1 MIECG
6 ALAGLALFSCL
17 ARNPACLPIQHRHLE
32 PYLTAI
38 AAQESGYRPNAIRD
52 ETLGQGMFPA
62 TRQDAERIAAD
73 RLARGHTIGGG
84 WFQITHA
91 ANWRRHG
98 LTVANVFDPCTNMRA
113 GAEHFAGNIMTAA
126 IKAYNGTGPAADAYA
141 VAVRRRMAIASV
153 ATPIAPV
160 VVHILPDVGRG
171 AAGRDFAYNL
181 NR

>member
-6 ALAGLALFSCL
+6 ALAGLALFTCL
-17 ARNPACLPIQHRHLE
+17 ARNPACLPPQHRRFE
-32 PYLTAI
+32 PYLEAI
-38 AAQESGYRPNAIRD
+38 AAQESGYRSNAIRD
-52 ETLGQGMFPA
+52 ETLRQGMFPA
-62 TRQDAERIAAD
+62 TRVEAERIAAD

-98 LTVANVFDPCTNMRA
+98 LTVANAFDPCTNMRA
-113 GAEHFAGNIMTAA
+113 GAEHFAADVMTAA

-141 VAVRRRMAIASV
+141 VAVRRRMADASV
-153 ATPIAPV
+153 TAPIAPV
-160 VVHILPDVGRG
+160 VSRILPDVGRG
-171 AAGRDFAYNL
+171 AAGRDFAYTI